1 MEDLHIPFS
10 FHNDHWCRSKG
21 YCSDNRGKKMLNHK
35 GAAGTGCA
43 FSIRDVELSFG
54 KGHMV
59 LKDVKVFNPRTS
71 SELLKASNLTIQL
84 NWQDFVLS
92 QDKMVSVSADNRA
105 S

>member
-1 MEDLHIPFS
+1 
-10 FHNDHWCRSKG
+10 
-21 YCSDNRGKKMLNHK
+21 
-35 GAAGTGCA
+35 
-43 FSIRDVELSFG
+43 
-54 KGHMV
+54 MV